1 VPLFKRQI
9 ERGGPVTVTDS
20 EVTRYFMSIPEA
32 SQLILQAGAL
42 GQGGEIFLLEMGTPV
57 RIVDLARDL
66 IRLMGKEP
74 GSDIEIEFTGLRPGE
89 KLYEELLTG
98 GEDVVRT
105 EHERIMVLRSNGMNG
120 FKTRKELRLWL
131 DVKIGELEA
140 LAVQMKDDAIRS
152 KLREIVPEYSL
163 PENHQEHA
171 PSTLGV
177 ER

>member
-1 VPLFKRQI
+1 
-9 ERGGPVTVTDS
+9 
-20 EVTRYFMSIPEA
+20 
-32 SQLILQAGAL
+32 
-42 GQGGEIFLLEMGTPV
+42 MGTPV

-89 KLYEELLTG
+89 KLYEELLTA

-120 FKTRKELRLWL
+120 FKSRKELRLWL
-131 DVKIGELEA
+131 DRKIGELEG
-140 LAVQMKDDAIRS
+140 LAVQMNGDAIRS
-152 KLREIVPEYSL
+152 KLREIVPEYNAPDAQLTDL
-163 PENHQEHA
+163 PVV
-171 PSTLGV
+171 LGV

>member
-1 VPLFKRQI
+1 
-9 ERGGPVTVTDS
+9 
-20 EVTRYFMSIPEA
+20 
-32 SQLILQAGAL
+32 
-42 GQGGEIFLLEMGTPV
+42 MGTPV

-120 FKTRKELRLWL
+120 FKSRKELRLWL
-131 DVKIGELEA
+131 DRKIGELEA
-140 LAVQMKDDAIRS
+140 LAVQMNGDAIRS
-152 KLREIVPEYSL
+152 KLREIVPEYRL
-163 PENHQEHA
+163 AEAHLKEVPPA
-171 PSTLGV
+171 IGAK
-177 ER
+177 R